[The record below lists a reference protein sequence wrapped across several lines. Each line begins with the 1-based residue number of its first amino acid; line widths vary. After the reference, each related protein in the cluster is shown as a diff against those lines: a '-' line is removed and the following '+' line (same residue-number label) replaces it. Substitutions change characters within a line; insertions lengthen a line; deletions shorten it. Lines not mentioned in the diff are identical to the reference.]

1 MQDASLFSTSSL
13 TFIVC
18 KVFDDGHFD
27 RCEVIPHCTFDF
39 HFSKKRA
46 RLSMFSCVYWPSLC
60 LLWKNVCRFGM
71 NVNVC
76 LGLPPIF
83 WLGYF
88 FLILNYM
95 SSLYILEI
103 NPLSV
108 ALFAIIFFHSKSCL
122 FILFIISFAV
132 QKLLSLVRSHLFTFV
147 FISINLG
154 GGSERILLWCISN
167 SVLPIFF
174 SKSLIVAS
182 LIFKSLIHFEI
193 IFVYGVR
200 KCSNFILLHMAIQFS
215 QHHLLKRWSFLHYI
229 FLPPL
234 SKIRCP

>member
-1 MQDASLFSTSSL
+1 MCLLTISMSSL
-13 TFIVC
+13 
-18 KVFDDGHFD
+18 
-27 RCEVIPHCTFDF
+27 EE
-39 HFSKKRA
+39 
-46 RLSMFSCVYWPSLC
+46 C
-60 LLWKNVCRFGM
+60 LLVWNECQ
-71 NVNVC
+71 C
-76 LGLPPIF
+76 LFRSSANFLTGLF
-83 WLGYF
+83 V

-215 QHHLLKRWSFLHYI
+215 QHHLLKR
-229 FLPPL
+229 
-234 SKIRCP
+234 